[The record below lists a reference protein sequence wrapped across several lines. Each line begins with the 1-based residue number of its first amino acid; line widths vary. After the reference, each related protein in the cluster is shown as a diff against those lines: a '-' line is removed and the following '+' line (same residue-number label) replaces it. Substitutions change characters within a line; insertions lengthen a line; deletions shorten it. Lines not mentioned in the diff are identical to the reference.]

1 MPVVRRDQ
9 DPTRNPQTLQ
19 WHQRKC
25 TLRSNTNNSSSSTLL
40 EMAQGQATAADKT
53 CPRTV
58 HGTSPRATAL
68 TIAGATLETS
78 SMGREEAT
86 GGTPGTSTDRPWALG
101 GGTVVPL
108 HNPCTIAALAQAAL
122 PLPTTGEGATSSKA
136 PPLEA
141 TPCQP
146 QAQAATLW
154 SLLLKQASAL

>member
-9 DPTRNPQTLQ
+9 DPTRNPQSFQ

-25 TLRSNTNNSSSSTLL
+25 TLRSNTNNSSSTLL
-40 EMAQGQATAADKT
+40 GMAQGQATAADKT

-58 HGTSPRATAL
+58 HGTSPRATAS
-68 TIAGATLETS
+68 TIGGPTPETF
-78 SMGREEAT
+78 SMGRVEAT
-86 GGTPGTSTDRPWALG
+86 GGTPETSTDRPWALG
-101 GGTVVPL
+101 GGTEVPL
-108 HNPCTIAALAQAAL
+108 HNPCTIVALAQAAP

-146 QAQAATLW
+146 QAQAAMQW
-154 SLLLKQASAL
+154 GLLLKQASAQ